1 MPFDALTPKI
11 ACDVLMKAGL
21 QLTPAQVRVEA
32 REERWVVY
40 LPGQRLAWFAASD
53 DGRGRLT
60 TERRVLRLLEA
71 RCTFG
76 VPRVLF
82 EDAAREFDVRAMV
95 PGVSDPWQ
103 VYAKVRDSVEL
114 AVRLGAAVGAMLAQQ
129 HARISAADVAGWLPH
144 QPSWPESHEW
154 IRERLVRVVDDRKLL
169 ADADAVMAAYE
180 AVPGRYTS
188 RGALV
193 RENASGGSAMVEA
206 CDLPSTAPAEPPN
219 RVLQQ

>member
-1 MPFDALTPKI
+1 
-11 ACDVLMKAGL
+11 
-21 QLTPAQVRVEA
+21 
-32 REERWVVY
+32 
-40 LPGQRLAWFAASD
+40 
-53 DGRGRLT
+53 
-60 TERRVLRLLEA
+60 
-71 RCTFG
+71 
-76 VPRVLF
+76 
-82 EDAAREFDVRAMV
+82 
-95 PGVSDPWQ
+95 
-103 VYAKVRDSVEL
+103 
-114 AVRLGAAVGAMLAQQ
+114 VRLGAAVGAMLAQQ